1 MNRKDNMIDGWG
13 VWQVAAMDAASRDGN
28 DASDNEIDASDM
40 YDASYIVE
48 QYQQVPYRV
57 MYDPCLR
64 RFVQRDIESALEALP
79 WAFDVSQMKAHTR
92 AGNRHVNA
100 LLSQNTAITKVHH
113 VTSNAALVF
122 GKKVA

>member
-13 VWQVAAMDAASRDGN
+13 VWQVAAMDASSRDGN

-48 QYQQVPYRV
+48 QAQQAPYRV

-79 WAFDVSQMKAHTR
+79 WAFDVSQVKAGTR
-92 AGNRHVNA
+92 RSNRPIVFDA
-100 LLSQNTAITKVHH
+100 TCVTKRVDIA
-113 VTSNAALVF
+113 SNAALVF